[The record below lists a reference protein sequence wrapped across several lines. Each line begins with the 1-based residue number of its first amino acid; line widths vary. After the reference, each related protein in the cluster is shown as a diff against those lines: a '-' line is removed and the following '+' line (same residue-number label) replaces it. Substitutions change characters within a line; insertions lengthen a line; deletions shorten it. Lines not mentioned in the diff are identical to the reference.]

1 MNDHHFRPRG
11 RVSHMRIESLAKLSI
26 GINLLH
32 MFLSLAFRKQFFPT
46 TSPAFPDYVQI
57 LFWVEFGLAG
67 AVVTKV
73 LDRIISSK
81 AKQSNIEDISV
92 TSVQTI
98 PPQGIKSISAS
109 DWRWAIPLP
118 TFFLSFSSP
127 SFSLHP

>member
-1 MNDHHFRPRG
+1 
-11 RVSHMRIESLAKLSI
+11 MRIESLAKLSI

-109 DWRWAIPLP
+109 DWRWAIAVAAS
-118 TFFLSFSSP
+118 FLCLCATV
-127 SFSLHP
+127 FSLHPPKFVQ